1 MLMQVDARDTGSMSE
16 SGRSPRGGHSK
27 PLQYSCLG
35 FPGGASGKEP
45 ACQSRRQR
53 DAGLIPGFAKNPGR
67 GIGNPLQYSCL
78 ENPIDRGA

>member
-16 SGRSPRGGHSK
+16 SERSPRGGHSK

-35 FPGGASGKEP
+35 FPGGTSGKEP

-53 DAGLIPGFAKNPGR
+53 DAGLIPGLRRTLDEDLATHSSILAWRIP
-67 GIGNPLQYSCL
+67 
-78 ENPIDRGA
+78 